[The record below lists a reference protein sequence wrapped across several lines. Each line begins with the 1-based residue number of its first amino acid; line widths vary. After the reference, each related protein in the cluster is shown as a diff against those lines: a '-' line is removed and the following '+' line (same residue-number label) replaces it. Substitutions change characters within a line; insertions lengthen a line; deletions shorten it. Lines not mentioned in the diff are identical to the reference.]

1 MVSERRPHWD
11 ADLIEAVADAVD
23 YTLLAGRMYN
33 VIAVVED
40 WQAEHGI
47 NIVGTAIADHVTRL
61 NRAESA
67 IQRVREIHQ
76 PHRCRMSTR
85 HIDCFIMFGGE
96 CSHEGKC
103 QVCRE
108 KYPCATICALGGDG
122 EPPQGPLQFYKGRS
136 EGFTAIQTVGDAPG
150 CPACDGVAGTE
161 CRCHLRTGCDLGTTR
176 CHRAEAA
183 EAVIERV
190 RELCEQTTV
199 SVSIGCRCYTDECS
213 GTCGAGRPLSWHLN
227 PAAVL
232 AALDGDSDE

>member
-1 MVSERRPHWD
+1 MTDRRPHWD
-11 ADLIEAVADAVD
+11 DDLVEAVRSKIGIHQHGPIGEIRIYNPFDDEV
-23 YTLLAGRMYN
+23 YN
-33 VIAVVED
+33 VIAEVED
-40 WQAEHGI
+40 WLGPVEEMVNDGER
-47 NIVGTAIADHVTRL
+47 V
-61 NRAESA
+61 
-67 IQRVREIHQ
+67 QRVREIHQ

-85 HIDCFIMFGGE
+85 HIDCSIMFGGE

-122 EPPQGPLQFYKGRS
+122 EPPQRPLQFYKGRS

-190 RELCEQTTV
+190 RELHHLTV
-199 SVSIGCRCYTDECS
+199 DTVDCREGGVEDIDHCAEC
-213 GTCGAGRPLSWHLN
+213 GYIYVDAEPCPTIRAIEGEL
-227 PAAVL
+227 
-232 AALDGDSDE
+232 

>member
-1 MVSERRPHWD
+1 MSEQCEENPILARART
-11 ADLIEAVADAVD
+11 AIENGEAVNRVSALVARIEE
-23 YTLLAGRMYN
+23 LEA
-33 VIAVVED
+33 
-40 WQAEHGI
+40 
-47 NIVGTAIADHVTRL
+47 AIE
-61 NRAESA
+61 RA
-67 IQRVREIHQ
+67 REIHQ

-85 HIDCFIMFGGE
+85 HIDCSIMFGGE

-108 KYPCATICALGGDG
+108 KYPCATVCALGGDG

-190 RELCEQTTV
+190 RDVL
-199 SVSIGCRCYTDECS
+199 DEWDDLVID
-213 GTCGAGRPLSWHLN
+213 GEDPEEHIIR
-227 PAAVL
+227 
-232 AALDGDSDE
+232 ALDYNKGVNND

>member
-1 MVSERRPHWD
+1 MTERRPHWSD
-11 ADLIEAVADAVD
+11 ELIDAVSNAPNNTPSRR
-23 YTLLAGRMYN
+23 TLNEVQTYA
-33 VIAVVED
+33 VIAAVED
-40 WQAEHGI
+40 WLGPVEEMVQDGER
-47 NIVGTAIADHVTRL
+47 V
-61 NRAESA
+61 
-67 IQRVREIHQ
+67 QRVREIHQ

-85 HIDCFIMFGGE
+85 HIDCSIMFGGE

>member
-1 MVSERRPHWD
+1 MTEKREWWSD
-11 ADLIEAVADAVD
+11 DLIAAVSDAMESSD
-23 YTLLAGRMYN
+23 YHDEMVYAI
-33 VIAVVED
+33 IAVVED

-85 HIDCFIMFGGE
+85 HIDCSIMFGGE

-122 EPPQGPLQFYKGRS
+122 
-136 EGFTAIQTVGDAPG
+136 
-150 CPACDGVAGTE
+150 
-161 CRCHLRTGCDLGTTR
+161 
-176 CHRAEAA
+176 
-183 EAVIERV
+183 
-190 RELCEQTTV
+190 
-199 SVSIGCRCYTDECS
+199 DE
-213 GTCGAGRPLSWHLN
+213 
-227 PAAVL
+227 
-232 AALDGDSDE
+232 

>member
-85 HIDCFIMFGGE
+85 HIDCFIMHGGE
-96 CSHEGKC
+96 CNYVDKC
-103 QVCRE
+103 NVCHTE
-108 KYPCATICALGGDG
+108 YPCPTI
-122 EPPQGPLQFYKGRS
+122 
-136 EGFTAIQTVGDAPG
+136 
-150 CPACDGVAGTE
+150 
-161 CRCHLRTGCDLGTTR
+161 RT
-176 CHRAEAA
+176 
-183 EAVIERV
+183 
-190 RELCEQTTV
+190 
-199 SVSIGCRCYTDECS
+199 
-213 GTCGAGRPLSWHLN
+213 
-227 PAAVL
+227 
-232 AALDGDSDE
+232 LDGPDD